1 MSITDFSYE
10 HSIFIDYFVPVDIM
24 ETKGSDR
31 MRKKLVRSVCVVIL
45 TVLMLCSGCG
55 AVLQELENAEVRQ
68 STEEMLNALIA
79 NDFQTAYS
87 LVSKICAEEDF
98 KPTFTQMREL
108 LGNADTY
115 ELKLL
120 SIYTN
125 GTLTNGQK
133 FRSVNSTYEM
143 TTNSGRVIVSVRMD
157 DRIGLSSFYLSP
169 YEKTDYYFTGTLENM
184 KDATGLQWCFLLLN
198 VVAIGFT
205 VFALVDCSRQ
215 KIKKKAL
222 WILLLLIGFVS
233 DHRVFCLDSLWIRH
247 GYAAANAACRNNYLF
262 CYAAF
267 AVKAKYAGH
276 CHLRKRTGEYG
287 RRNYLRLRTKTG
299 ADQRPNRVHP
309 RCSPKTK
316 TNEDFPIRKKI
327 LNPKKV
333 QAFLGFGVVRVVYS
347 SGLPD

>member
-1 MSITDFSYE
+1 
-10 HSIFIDYFVPVDIM
+10 
-24 ETKGSDR
+24 

-133 FRSVNSTYEM
+133 IRSVNSTYEM

-233 DHRVFCLDSLWIRH
+233 VGATI
-247 GYAAANAACRNNYLF
+247 AAASIRLNFNVGWITAYSALIR
-262 CYAAF
+262 
-267 AVKAKYAGH
+267 
-276 CHLRKRTGEYG
+276 YG
-287 RRNYLRLRTKTG
+287 SGTVMLRLMLPVGTIIYFAMRRSLLKQSTPAIVT
-299 ADQRPNRVHP
+299 
-309 RCSPKTK
+309 SE
-316 TNEDFPIRKKI
+316 NEPENTEEEIISD
-327 LNPKKV
+327 
-333 QAFLGFGVVRVVYS
+333 
-347 SGLPD
+347 

>member
-1 MSITDFSYE
+1 MNTRF
-10 HSIFIDYFVPVDIM
+10 FIDYFVPVDIM
-24 ETKGSDR
+24 KTKGSDR

-133 FRSVNSTYEM
+133 LRSVNSTYEM

-222 WILLLLIGFVS
+222 WILVLLIGFVS
-233 DHRVFCLDSLWIRH
+233 VGATIAATSIRLNFNVGWITAYSALIR
-247 GYAAANAACRNNYLF
+247 
-262 CYAAF
+262 
-267 AVKAKYAGH
+267 
-276 CHLRKRTGEYG
+276 YG
-287 RRNYLRLRTKTG
+287 SGTVMLRLMLPVGTIVYFAMRRSLLKQSTPAIVT
-299 ADQRPNRVHP
+299 
-309 RCSPKTK
+309 SE
-316 TNEDFPIRKKI
+316 NEPENTEEEIISD
-327 LNPKKV
+327 
-333 QAFLGFGVVRVVYS
+333 
-347 SGLPD
+347 

>member
-1 MSITDFSYE
+1 
-10 HSIFIDYFVPVDIM
+10 
-24 ETKGSDR
+24 

-98 KPTFTQMREL
+98 KPTFTQMREH

-133 FRSVNSTYEM
+133 IRSVNSTYEM

-233 DHRVFCLDSLWIRH
+233 VGATIAATSIRLNFNVGWITAYSALIR
-247 GYAAANAACRNNYLF
+247 
-262 CYAAF
+262 
-267 AVKAKYAGH
+267 
-276 CHLRKRTGEYG
+276 YG
-287 RRNYLRLRTKTG
+287 SGTVMLRLMLPVGTIIYFAMRRSLLKQSTPAIVTSENEPENTKEEIIS
-299 ADQRPNRVHP
+299 D
-309 RCSPKTK
+309 
-316 TNEDFPIRKKI
+316 
-327 LNPKKV
+327 
-333 QAFLGFGVVRVVYS
+333 
-347 SGLPD
+347 

>member
-1 MSITDFSYE
+1 MFITDFSYE
-10 HSIFIDYFVPVDIM
+10 HSIFLDYFVPVDIM
-24 ETKGSDR
+24 KTKGSDR

-55 AVLQELENAEVRQ
+55 AVLQGLENAEVRQ

-108 LGNADTY
+108 LGNADSY

-133 FRSVNSTYEM
+133 IRSVNSTYEM

-222 WILLLLIGFVS
+222 WILVLLIGFVS
-233 DHRVFCLDSLWIRH
+233 VGATIAATSIRLNFNVGWITAYSALIR
-247 GYAAANAACRNNYLF
+247 
-262 CYAAF
+262 
-267 AVKAKYAGH
+267 
-276 CHLRKRTGEYG
+276 YG
-287 RRNYLRLRTKTG
+287 SGTVMLRLMLPVGTIVYFAMRRSLLKQSTPAIVT
-299 ADQRPNRVHP
+299 
-309 RCSPKTK
+309 SE
-316 TNEDFPIRKKI
+316 NEPENTEEEIISD
-327 LNPKKV
+327 
-333 QAFLGFGVVRVVYS
+333 
-347 SGLPD
+347 